1 MEIPKTMV
9 VELVRSR
16 SGAQLAERA
25 DKELPEKI
33 DTDSDAELLAKYGVD
48 PDDLQQKFRGQSPEA
63 G

>member
-16 SGAQLAERA
+16 GGAQLAERA
-25 DKELPEKI
+25 DEELPEKI
-33 DTDSDAELLAKYGVD
+33 DTDSDVELLARYGVN
-48 PDDLQQKFRGQSPEA
+48 PEDLQQKFRGQSPEA